1 MQIEFE
7 ASLDR
12 WTQAALLNAEQ
23 AARIREFE
31 TAREP
36 RRGTRLPILIGL
48 ALGGSMLAA
57 GVLLF
62 VAAHWIDLSPAQR
75 MTLLVFAVGGSHLAA
90 AFCVIRFS
98 AMAVTLNAVGTAAL
112 GGAIFLAGQI
122 FNMQEHWPTGV
133 LLWAI
138 GALAGWWL
146 LRSWPQLAFSA
157 LLVPI
162 WLIGE
167 WIETVSKATQAYPVA
182 AVFSSLLAICYLSVR
197 TPQTESRD
205 PYTVRTLAWMGGLGL
220 LPAVLTL
227 ALWNWGITRASSPD
241 RFVVIGWM
249 VGILLPLGFAFIYRK
264 AQTWINAV
272 AALWVGVLSAL
283 TFNHSPIWIFAWC
296 AVGSAGMIAWGIHE
310 FRAERVNLGMAGF
323 AITILCFYFSSVM
336 DKLGRSTS
344 LIVLGVVFLAGA
356 WYWEKLRRKLVARVT
371 AGRLPGSSAGGVA

>member
-1 MQIEFE
+1 MQIELE

-36 RRGTRLPILIGL
+36 RRGTRVPILIGV
-48 ALGGSMLAA
+48 AFGGIMLAA

-62 VAAHWIDLSPAQR
+62 VAAHWVDLSPAQR

-90 AFCVIRFS
+90 AFCADRFS
-98 AMAVTLNAVGTAAL
+98 AMAVALNAVGTAAL

-138 GALAGWWL
+138 GALAAWWL

-157 LLVPI
+157 LLVPG
-162 WLIGE
+162 WLLGE
-167 WIETVSKATQAYPVA
+167 WIDAAPQSTQSYPII
-182 AVFSSLLAICYLSVR
+182 AVFSALLAICYLSVPAKTFR
-197 TPQTESRD
+197 
-205 PYTVRTLAWMGGLGL
+205 WIGGLGL
-220 LPAVLTL
+220 LPAVLLL
-227 ALWNWGITRASSPD
+227 ALWNWWGAAKTSSPD
-241 RFVVIGWM
+241 RLVVIGWI
-249 VGILLPLGFAFIYRK
+249 GAFLLPLGFSFIYRRV
-264 AQTWINAV
+264 QTWMNVV
-272 AALWVGVLSAL
+272 AALWVSVLSAL
-283 TFNHSPIWIFAWC
+283 TRNHSPLWIFAWC

-323 AITILCFYFSSVM
+323 AITILSFYFSSVM

-344 LIVLGVVFLAGA
+344 LIVLGVLFLAGA
-356 WYWEKLRRKLVARVT
+356 WYWEKLRRKLVARVQ
-371 AGRLPGSSAGGVA
+371 LGGAA

>member
-1 MQIEFE
+1 MQIELE

-12 WTQAALLNAEQ
+12 WTQAALVNAEQ

-36 RRGTRLPILIGL
+36 RRGTRVPILIGV
-48 ALGGSMLAA
+48 ALGGIMLAA

-62 VAAHWIDLSPAQR
+62 VAAHWVDLSPAQR

-90 AFCVIRFS
+90 AFCADRFS

-112 GGAIFLAGQI
+112 GGAIFLTGQI

-157 LLVPI
+157 LLVPF
-162 WLIGE
+162 WLAGE
-167 WIETVSKATQAYPVA
+167 WTEAMSRDLDAATIVM
-182 AVFSSLLAICYLSVR
+182 VFITLLAICYLSVPDR
-197 TPQTESRD
+197 TFK
-205 PYTVRTLAWMGGLGL
+205 WIGGIGL
-220 LPAVLTL
+220 LPSVVIQVV
-227 ALWNWGITRASSPD
+227 NPSWGNTRGSVSVTIA
-241 RFVVIGWM
+241 VIGWI
-249 VGILLPLGFAFIYRK
+249 GALLLPLGFAIIYRK
-264 AQTWINAV
+264 TQTWMNVV
-272 AALWVGVLSAL
+272 AAIWVGVLSAL
-283 TFNHSPIWIFAWC
+283 TWQHASVWIFAWC

-323 AITILCFYFSSVM
+323 AITILSFYFSSVM

-344 LIVLGVVFLAGA
+344 LIVLGVLFLAGA
-356 WYWEKLRRKLVARVT
+356 WYWEKLRRKLVARVI
-371 AGRLPGSSAGGVA
+371 AGGAA